1 MNVQGTKLFQLFPF
15 KTLNLLILKH
25 VNKSICEPDDNLTV
39 SNSNYEVEFKLWVG
53 EEKKKQSDSDKN
65 VWFRV

>member
-39 SNSNYEVEFKLWVG
+39 SNSNYEVEFKL
-53 EEKKKQSDSDKN
+53 
-65 VWFRV
+65 